1 MCFQHLSFIRSLNT
15 IPRQFYLKSW
25 KRCHCRWLVLCTATS
40 SLAKQTSRH
49 RTRPDPSPEIHNIW
63 YIWQNKLKTW
73 STNNQDDLMVA
84 ITLKTKIIWGDWIHS
99 LSLILQLNFEVT
111 EVEMKIFPLFM
122 DERDL
127 FEVSAN
133 ALNRDV
139 HAQNCG
145 EQWYPFHF

>member
-1 MCFQHLSFIRSLNT
+1 
-15 IPRQFYLKSW
+15 
-25 KRCHCRWLVLCTATS
+25 
-40 SLAKQTSRH
+40 
-49 RTRPDPSPEIHNIW
+49 
-63 YIWQNKLKTW
+63 
-73 STNNQDDLMVA
+73 MVA

-111 EVEMKIFPLFM
+111 EVEINIF
-122 DERDL
+122 DEWEGDL

-145 EQWYPFHF
+145 EQWYPFQFQIFAKGGRH